1 MATNY
6 NAVKKL
12 NQAKVQRQAQLA
24 QAYEDLGGSNPAYKP
39 IQQNNVLASPQRMSA
54 TIPQLEKAV
63 VSAYEGNDSYKPR
76 KVNIPYT
83 GNQLQ
88 RLTQRE
94 PSGGGGGHAFG
105 TPTETNWDKLKSA
118 LTTTNT
124 IGQNMRRPDNSEA
137 RQDYAPLYNDILDR
151 QLEQKFRRAGI
162 NSVNDLPD
170 IITQS
175 TIMGQGN
182 GMYGKPTP
190 ELQALGITQED
201 MQRYLDPRRI
211 AEAEARTQA
220 FAQSHPVLATGAA
233 VVSNPIESTIGDL
246 QQISDRIQGKPLTQ
260 SYAPS
265 SIIRNTVSEGIDS
278 NLGKIAYGGVNSVA
292 DMGMALLLS
301 RALGGSNNQAVAR
314 TTAGIMGAE
323 KANDTMNS
331 AIERGLNPNQVLAE
345 GAASGASTYLSEMAL
360 GPLENITKGQG
371 NILMSMLSEGAQEG
385 LEDIIDTLFDQAI
398 TLSGGNVEKSEFGQT
413 YNAYLNA
420 GYSEEDAKAQ
430 TLLDYKD
437 QVKLD
442 AILGG
447 ITGGLMQ
454 GGTNVMAGN
463 NVITGNPRNARTNIN
478 TPNNVVSELNTASE
492 DVINKPSAEKY
503 FQFEDRVR
511 EAVQSNPE
519 LVDDIR
525 PIFEKVQQFYDE
537 NEANIPESINENVDN
552 VKENVDTVPVLP
564 QTNVTP
570 NNAVNEWENQRQ
582 DRLNQDFAQLNRLIE
597 EQQTE
602 ISRKNDLAR
611 LNNALQAE
619 NAQAEIER
627 LENRRQEDLDRIM
640 NAMLAQPSVNQNIP
654 AVESQTP
661 VQNEIPVIPREPR
674 ASRSDV
680 SAAINT
686 ANGIRENLGYFK
698 ERNARVLEAR
708 IDKAVENVRNT
719 TGQAQIDAIQELN
732 NTLDGVR
739 NAMQYSTIGID
750 EREFNRDGFERMH
763 NVTDGR
769 KIKVTP
775 AMLRD
780 MNIDLTQLNNMTNTG
795 TKNRIRFYAENNPNA
810 ISLDAVWNEMVDM
823 SGNELP
829 RVSEG
834 DQLPALV
841 NYINEYKSKKGSEVN
856 TVSFNDMPVTD
867 SRHPAVIEWEGKA
880 DSLVDRMLEGDYTEQ
895 EVQDF
900 LNDILEAGN
909 KLKKNPEAQQALADL
924 WAAVKYA
931 ERVKPQSTIKL
942 DDDIKAIN
950 TPEQAQQTLEEAI
963 NGLAMN
969 LGFFGS
975 EVNED
980 TEAEPVQRGRVKTG
994 RFRTSDVFSNTAKNS
1009 GILSEKQQKMHEA
1022 DGSMLMES
1030 NSEKES
1036 VAEANKRIKEN
1047 GYLNE
1052 YEALIQKSDF
1062 DNVDTDELMMIWK
1075 HYNDQ
1080 AIALDERG
1088 ADSTSAWKKAYECL
1102 KKIKAEGSREGSALQ
1117 ALAKWSRNNT
1127 PEGLLAQAESII
1139 TAAQNGYSGYSK
1151 TDQGWFKQIAKET
1164 KGKTKEM
1171 DVDFIKGFITEARKL
1186 EGLDIN
1192 SQQSKHIMANL
1203 GKMVNS
1209 QIPVTLRE
1217 KVTTIL
1223 MDNMLG
1229 NFRTL
1234 ITRNAGGNVAFN
1246 MIEQKLRKPLSALI
1260 DTGISKAKGTERT
1273 ISENTAEGRSAYR
1286 EGFKEAIKQEMY
1298 DFANNIQSAR
1308 SGENTLATAVTN
1320 NRQVFKDTN
1329 ILGKVGN
1336 FYNKLV
1342 KAGLSAG
1349 DRPFYE
1355 GVYHQYM
1362 TEYQKMYKDGKLGDM
1377 KESDFKKLAEA
1388 NAQLKALEAVYQ
1400 DDSAMAMAFMKM
1412 KEGVNNLSQGII
1424 GADILSQFTMPFVKT
1439 PANIIQRAIE
1449 YSPIGIVK
1457 NAIQTVREVNHAMTD
1472 AGMMD
1477 FNQERFATETA
1488 RNLIGSVLFTAA
1500 VMLAKSGA
1508 MTGAYSEDKDMAQ
1521 AQREAG
1527 MQEYAL
1533 HNPLGFNGDVSVDWI
1548 PVLGN
1553 DMVAAASAYD
1563 AFKNNPELNS
1573 LQRVGRGLTAG
1584 LKSQFESS
1592 MLQGLQRLVGGS
1604 GSFGSDGDILTNA
1617 VDTLKSGATQF
1628 IPSILRQGAAVAD
1641 PYRRQLSGANPD
1653 DYYINSVLNSIPGL
1667 RETLEPRVSRTGEN
1681 LEQNAGRSFGWK
1693 VFDNFINP
1701 ATVTVGTPDN
1711 VRDEA
1716 MRLYESTN
1724 SNQAFEP
1731 TVTISELKV
1740 DDHVPTAEEYTEYQR
1755 NAYGAMNEVA
1765 SQVIESEYYNGLSD
1779 DDKVSMLADIYSA
1792 IKTVEKKNVL
1802 GLDTSGLTGADKAY
1816 FEGGTDGLIDYMT
1829 VRSVLS
1835 QMGMQNNASNREQV
1849 MNVLNQ
1855 GGVDAVNQMVEESQE
1870 LQAAGLNTNMQ
1881 FKYEHATNYI
1891 PSLTPT
1897 QFANTWNEINADGNT
1912 TIKQQEI
1919 LDYLNQDPQSHVNDA
1934 MLYWQ
1939 AYGSS
1944 DWSSIPVLNEN
1955 GVWVS
1960 QR

>member
-1 MATNY
+1 MAI
-6 NAVKKL
+6 NATLANRRNNSRQRVRQ
-12 NQAKVQRQAQLA
+12 QAPAPVEIEETSDRDRRQLVQATR
-24 QAYEDLGGSNPAYKP
+24 DVGGNTKPAYVS
-39 IQQNNVLASPQRMSA
+39 NA
-54 TIPQLEKAV
+54 TIPTLERNFTQSYEQTAPKPTLGRLAGAMMGAV
-63 VSAYEGNDSYKPR
+63 LQNPNAQTAQAARTANNNYAAAQRN
-76 KVNIPYT
+76 
-83 GNQLQ
+83 NQ
-88 RLTQRE
+88 
-94 PSGGGGGHAFG
+94 
-105 TPTETNWDKLKSA
+105 
-118 LTTTNT
+118 
-124 IGQNMRRPDNSEA
+124 
-137 RQDYAPLYNDILDR
+137 LYNDIKANEVEQTLERLGQTNIARKPNEQFVEDIKSRGGSLNPFDYDSFLDFQAHSPIGGAALMDVLSADAHKFER
-151 QLEQKFRRAGI
+151 QNLTPEMARAGLTER
-162 NSVNDLPD
+162 DLEVWNNARNAAERQEVLSQWAKEHP
-170 IITQS
+170 IVS
-175 TIMGQGN
+175 TLRSFPESIGESLENVANNLGSFVTGTPMESR
-182 GMYGKPTP
+182 PTRA
-190 ELQALGITQED
+190 QIYRNAVGED
-201 MQRYLDPRRI
+201 
-211 AEAEARTQA
+211 
-220 FAQSHPVLATGAA
+220 
-233 VVSNPIESTIGDL
+233 
-246 QQISDRIQGKPLTQ
+246 
-260 SYAPS
+260 
-265 SIIRNTVSEGIDS
+265 IDS
-278 NLGKIAYGGVNSVA
+278 NVGRMAYNVGTSAG
-292 DMGMALLLS
+292 DMLL
-301 RALGGSNNQAVAR
+301 
-314 TTAGIMGAE
+314 AGLTGNPLAAASIMGAE
-323 KANDTMNS
+323 KSSDVMND
-331 AIERGLNPNQVLAE
+331 AIDRGLNPNQIMAE
-345 GAASGASTYLSEMAL
+345 GILSGVSTALTEMIPFEGIL
-360 GPLENITKGQG
+360 KGG
-371 NILMSMLSEGAQEG
+371 KSVLKGMLSEGLQEG
-385 LEDIIDTLFDQAI
+385 SEDILDAIFDEAVTRVGGNADRSSLHMTYDAYIDAGYEPDQALAE
-398 TLSGGNVEKSEFGQT
+398 TLKGFGQEV
-413 YNAYLNA
+413 AVD
-420 GYSEEDAKAQ
+420 S
-430 TLLDYKD
+430 
-437 QVKLD
+437 
-442 AILGG
+442 ILGG

-454 GGTNVMAGN
+454 GGSNIINGRNA
-463 NVITGNPRNARTNIN
+463 ITGNLTQNAQNEILNDVKAQSEEVTINNYNDFTQNLENIKK
-478 TPNNVVSELNTASE
+478 NVPELSEKIDKIHEDLDRSMLADIRDAS
-492 DVINKPSAEKY
+492 DVILTNPSAEAY
-503 FQFEDRVR
+503 NAF
-511 EAVQSNPE
+511 VQNVGQIKEQLPSLSENIDAILHDFTKDYAIVGSE
-519 LVDDIR
+519 TLRADVNENVD
-525 PIFEKVQQFYDE
+525 
-537 NEANIPESINENVDN
+537 NINENVD
-552 VKENVDTVPVLP
+552 
-564 QTNVTP
+564 
-570 NNAVNEWENQRQ
+570 
-582 DRLNQDFAQLNRLIE
+582 
-597 EQQTE
+597 
-602 ISRKNDLAR
+602 
-611 LNNALQAE
+611 
-619 NAQAEIER
+619 
-627 LENRRQEDLDRIM
+627 
-640 NAMLAQPSVNQNIP
+640 IP
-654 AVESQTP
+654 AVEQTQTS

-674 ASRSDV
+674 ASRADV

-698 ERNARVLEAR
+698 EKNARELEAR
-708 IDKAVENVRNT
+708 IDKAVEKVRNT

-732 NTLDGVR
+732 NTLDDVR
-739 NAMQYSTIGID
+739 NVMQYSTIGID
-750 EREFNRDGFERMH
+750 EREFNRDGFDRMH
-763 NVTDGR
+763 SVTDGR

-900 LNDILEAGN
+900 LNNILEAGN

-942 DDDIKAIN
+942 DEDIKAIN
-950 TPEQAQQTLEEAI
+950 TPEQAQQTLEEAL

-969 LGFFGS
+969 LGFFGDTNSESEADTEDLGRVNTGRNKTS
-975 EVNED
+975 EVF
-980 TEAEPVQRGRVKTG
+980 T
-994 RFRTSDVFSNTAKNS
+994 NTAENS
-1009 GILSEKQQKMHEA
+1009 GILSEKQKKMHTD
-1022 DGSMLMES
+1022 DGSMLYQE
-1030 NSEKES
+1030 NSEEES
-1036 VAEANKRIKEN
+1036 VNEARSRVKDRGYN
-1047 GYLNE
+1047 GE
-1052 YEALIQKSDF
+1052 YERLLKKEGF
-1062 DNVDTDELMMIWK
+1062 NNVDTDEMMMIWK

-1080 AIALDERG
+1080 ALALDERG

-1139 TAAQNGYSGYSK
+1139 TAAQNGYSGYTK

-1192 SQQSKHIMANL
+1192 SQQAKHIMANL

-1234 ITRNAGGNVAFN
+1234 ITRNAGGNIAFN

-1260 DTGISKAKGTERT
+1260 DSKISQRKNTKRT
-1273 ISENTAEGRSAYR
+1273 ISENTTEGRSAYR

-1320 NRQVFKDTN
+1320 NRQIFKDSN
-1329 ILGKVGN
+1329 IFGKVGN

-1342 KAGLSAG
+1342 KSGLSAG

-1362 TEYQKMYKDGKLGDM
+1362 TEFQKMYDDGELGNM
-1377 KESDFKKLAEA
+1377 EEAEFKKLAEA
-1388 NAQLKALEAVYQ
+1388 NAQLRALEAVYQ
-1400 DDSAMAMAFMKM
+1400 DDSAMASAFMKM
-1412 KEGVNNLSQGII
+1412 KEGVNNLSQGIV
-1424 GADILSQFTMPFVKT
+1424 GADLLSQFTMPFVKT
-1439 PANIIQRAIE
+1439 PANIIQRAVE
-1449 YSPIGIVK
+1449 YSPVGIVK

-1533 HNPLGFNGDVSVDWI
+1533 HNPLGFNGDISVDWI

-1653 DYYINSVLNSIPGL
+1653 DYYVNSVLNSIPGL

-1681 LEQNAGRSFGWK
+1681 LEQNAGRSLGWK

-1765 SQVIESEYYNGLSD
+1765 SQVIQSEYYNGLSD

-1816 FEGGTDGLIDYMT
+1816 YEGGTDGLIDYMT

-1849 MNVLNQ
+1849 LNVLNQ

-1870 LQAAGLNTNMQ
+1870 LEAAGLNTNMQ

-1919 LDYLNQDPQSHVNDA
+1919 LDYLNQNPQSHVNDA

-1944 DWSSIPVLNEN
+1944 DWASVPVLNED

>member
-12 NQAKVQRQAQLA
+12 NQAKAQRQAQLA
-24 QAYEDLGGSNPAYKP
+24 QAYEDLGGVSPAYKP
-39 IQQNNVLASPQRMSA
+39 IQTNNVLASPQRMSA
-54 TIPQLEKAV
+54 SIPKLEQAV
-63 VSAYEGNDSYKPR
+63 VNAYEGNETQR
-76 KVNIPYT
+76 KARNTNPVS
-83 GNQLQ
+83 
-88 RLTQRE
+88 LTQRSV
-94 PSGGGGGHAFG
+94 PATTTGGGGHHGFG
-105 TPTETNWDKLKSA
+105 GANPGPIFKKNTDSFLKDDR
-118 LTTTNT
+118 
-124 IGQNMRRPDNSEA
+124 GQA

-151 QLEQKFRRAGI
+151 QLEEKFRKVGI

-190 ELQALGITQED
+190 EMQALGITQED
-201 MQRYLDPRRI
+201 IQRYLDPRRI
-211 AEAEARTQA
+211 AEAEAKAQS
-220 FAQSHPVLATGAA
+220 FAESHPVLATGAA
-233 VVSNPIESTIGDL
+233 VVSNPIESAIGNL
-246 QQISDRIQGKPLTQ
+246 QQVSDRITGKPLTQ
-260 SYAPS
+260 AYAPS
-265 SIIRNTVSEGIDS
+265 TIMRNTVSEGINSD
-278 NLGKIAYGGVNSVA
+278 LGKIAYGGVNSIG
-292 DMGMALLLS
+292 DMAMALTLGKI
-301 RALGGSNNQAVAR
+301 LGGGNNQAVSRIA
-314 TTAGIMGAE
+314 AGIMGSE

-345 GAASGASTYLSEMAL
+345 GATSALSTYLSEVAL
-360 GPLENITKGQG
+360 GPLENIAGGQG
-371 NILMSMLSEGAQEG
+371 NILLSAGKEGLQEG
-385 LEDIIDTLFDQAI
+385 IEDLIDTLFDQAI
-398 TLSGGNVEKSEFGQT
+398 TLEGGNVDRSELAQN
-413 YNAYLNA
+413 YNAYINA
-420 GYSEEDAKAQ
+420 GYSAEDAKSQ
-430 TLLDYKD
+430 TVIDYIK
-437 QVKLD
+437 QVGID
-442 AILGG
+442 AALGG

-454 GGTNVMAGN
+454 GGTNAMSGN
-463 NVITGNPRNARTNIN
+463 NIFTGNPRNTSVETNIN
-478 TPNNVVSELNTASE
+478 TPNIVDDLNSASE

-511 EAVQSNPE
+511 EAVKENPD
-519 LVDDIR
+519 LVEQIR
-525 PIFEKVQQFYDE
+525 PIFEKVQQYYDE

-552 VKENVDTVPVLP
+552 VKENVDTPP
-564 QTNVTP
+564 QTDVTP
-570 NNAVNEWENQRQ
+570 NANDTVNEWDAQRQ
-582 DRLNQDFAQLNRLIE
+582 ATLNQEFAQLNRLVE
-597 EQQTE
+597 EQQAETRRNE
-602 ISRKNDLAR
+602 DLAR
-611 LNNALQAE
+611 LNEALKAE
-619 NAQAEIER
+619 NARGEIER

-654 AVESQTP
+654 TVEQTP

-674 ASRSDV
+674 ASRADV

-686 ANGIRENLGYFK
+686 ANGIRENLGFFK
-698 ERNARVLEAR
+698 EKNARTLEKR
-708 IDKAVENVRNT
+708 IDNAIEKVRTT
-719 TGQAQIDAIQELN
+719 TGQAQIDAIQDLN

-739 NAMQYSTIGID
+739 NVMQYSTIGID
-750 EREFNRDGFERMH
+750 ERSLNSDGFERMH

-775 AMLRD
+775 SMLRD
-780 MNIDLTQLNNMTNTG
+780 LNISLTQLNNMTNTG
-795 TKNRIRFYAENNPNA
+795 TSNRIRFYAENNPNA
-810 ISLDAVWNEMVDM
+810 ISLDAVWNEMVEQ

-834 DQLPALV
+834 DQLSALV

-867 SRHPAVIEWEGKA
+867 SRPAVVKEWEAKA

-895 EVQDF
+895 EVQD
-900 LNDILEAGN
+900 LLDGILEAGN
-909 KLKKNPEAQQALADL
+909 KLKKNPEAQQMLADL

-931 ERVKPQSTIKL
+931 DRVKPQSTIKL

-975 EVNED
+975 DVDEE
-980 TEAEPVQRGRVKTG
+980 TESEPTETGRVKTG
-994 RFRTSDVFSNTAKNS
+994 RFKTSDVFSNTAKNS
-1009 GILSEKQQKMHEA
+1009 GILNEKQQKMHEA
-1022 DGSMLMES
+1022 DGSMLYEQ

-1036 VAEANKRIKEN
+1036 VDAANQRIKEN
-1047 GYLNE
+1047 GYNGE
-1052 YEALIQKSDF
+1052 YERLLKKEGYN
-1062 DNVDTDELMMIWK
+1062 NVDTDEMMMIWK
-1075 HYNDQ
+1075 HYNNQ
-1080 AIALDERG
+1080 ALALDERG

-1192 SQQSKHIMANL
+1192 SQQAKHIMANL

-1234 ITRNAGGNVAFN
+1234 ITRNAGGNIAFN
-1246 MIEQKLRKPLSALI
+1246 AIEQKLRKPLSALI
-1260 DTGISKAKGTERT
+1260 DAGISKAKGTERT

-1286 EGFKEAIKQEMY
+1286 EGFKEALKQEMY

-1320 NRQVFKDTN
+1320 NRQVFKDSN

-1362 TEYQKMYKDGKLGDM
+1362 TEFQKMYDDGKLGDM

-1400 DDSAMAMAFMKM
+1400 DDSAMASAFMKM

-1424 GADILSQFTMPFVKT
+1424 GADLLSQFTMPFVKT

-1533 HNPLGFNGDVSVDWI
+1533 HNPLGFNGDISVDWI

-1563 AFKNNPELNS
+1563 AFKNNPELNAA
-1573 LQRVGRGLTAG
+1573 QRIGRGLTAG

-1604 GSFGSDGDILTNA
+1604 GSFGSEGDILTNA

-1628 IPSILRQGAAVAD
+1628 IPSLLRQGAAVMD

-1653 DYYINSVLNSIPGL
+1653 DYYVNSVLNSIPGL

-1802 GLDTSGLTGADKAY
+1802 GLDTSNLTGADKAY
-1816 FEGGTDGLIDYMT
+1816 FEGGTDGLIEYMT

-1835 QMGMQNNASNREQV
+1835 QMGMQNNASNREQI

-1870 LQAAGLNTNMQ
+1870 LEAAGLNTNMQ

-1897 QFANTWNEINADGNT
+1897 QFANTWNEINTDGNT
-1912 TIKQQEI
+1912 GIKQQEI
-1919 LDYLNQDPQSHVNDA
+1919 LDYLNQNPQSHVNDA

-1939 AYGSS
+1939 AYGDSS
-1944 DWSSIPVLNEN
+1944 WTKVPVLNED
-1955 GVWVS
+1955 GVWVA
-1960 QR
+1960 QK

>member
-1 MATNY
+1 MAI
-6 NAVKKL
+6 NATLANRRNNSRQRVRQQTPEIIEETPNRSQL
-12 NQAKVQRQAQLA
+12 VQSAR
-24 QAYEDLGGSNPAYKP
+24 DLGGNSKPAFVSN
-39 IQQNNVLASPQRMSA
+39 A
-54 TIPQLEKAV
+54 TIPTLQREVINSYEQNKPKPSLSRLTGAMMGAV
-63 VSAYEGNDSYKPR
+63 LQNPNSQTAQAARTNNANYAAAQRN
-76 KVNIPYT
+76 
-83 GNQLQ
+83 NQLYNTLKADEVGQMLERLGQTDIARKPNEQFVESIKSHGGSINPFDYDSFLDFQAHSPIGGAALMDVLSADAHKFERQNLTAEMARAGLTERDLEVWNNARNAEERQ
-88 RLTQRE
+88 RVLSQWAKEHPVISTLRGLPEQLGE
-94 PSGGGGGHAFG
+94 SIENVANNLGSYVTG
-105 TPTETNWDKLKSA
+105 TPMES
-118 LTTTNT
+118 
-124 IGQNMRRPDNSEA
+124 RPTRA
-137 RQDYAPLYNDILDR
+137 DI
-151 QLEQKFRRAGI
+151 
-162 NSVNDLPD
+162 
-170 IITQS
+170 
-175 TIMGQGN
+175 
-182 GMYGKPTP
+182 Y
-190 ELQALGITQED
+190 
-201 MQRYLDPRRI
+201 
-211 AEAEARTQA
+211 
-220 FAQSHPVLATGAA
+220 
-233 VVSNPIESTIGDL
+233 
-246 QQISDRIQGKPLTQ
+246 
-260 SYAPS
+260 
-265 SIIRNTVSEGIDS
+265 RNAVSENIDS
-278 NLGKIAYGGVNSVA
+278 NVGRMAYGAVNSIG
-292 DMGMALLLS
+292 DMALATLTGNPV
-301 RALGGSNNQAVAR
+301 AAAAV
-314 TTAGIMGAE
+314 MGAE
-323 KANDTMNS
+323 KASNVMND
-331 AIERGLNPNQVLAE
+331 AIDRSLTPNQIMAE
-345 GAASGASTYLSEMAL
+345 GILSGVSTAL
-360 GPLENITKGQG
+360 TEAIPMGGFIKGG
-371 NILMSMLSEGAQEG
+371 ESVLKGIISEGFQEG
-385 LEDIIDTLFDQAI
+385 SESILDTIFDEVV
-398 TLSGGNVEKSEFGQT
+398 TRVGGNADRSSLHIVYDS
-413 YNAYLNA
+413 YINA
-420 GYSEEDAKAQ
+420 GYEPDQALAE
-430 TLLDYKD
+430 TLKGFGRE
-437 QVKLD
+437 V
-442 AILGG
+442 AVESILGG

-454 GGTNVMAGN
+454 GGS
-463 NVITGNPRNARTNIN
+463 NAIRGRDIFSGNIN
-478 TPNNVVSELNTASE
+478 QTAQNQILNDVKAQSADVANNLTAETYNDFTQNIETLKENAPELTKRLDEVQTNLNNTILGEIKNAS
-492 DVINKPSAEKY
+492 DVILTYPENDITNNFAPSM
-503 FQFEDRVR
+503 
-511 EAVQSNPE
+511 EAYNNFIQTTEQIKEQIPTLAKDIDTIVNNFSNE
-519 LVDDIR
+519 FNALTS
-525 PIFEKVQQFYDE
+525 E
-537 NEANIPESINENVDN
+537 NERANVKTNVDN
-552 VKENVDTVPVLP
+552 VIPRVDNVTANVDT
-564 QTNVTP
+564 Q
-570 NNAVNEWENQRQ
+570 
-582 DRLNQDFAQLNRLIE
+582 
-597 EQQTE
+597 
-602 ISRKNDLAR
+602 
-611 LNNALQAE
+611 
-619 NAQAEIER
+619 
-627 LENRRQEDLDRIM
+627 
-640 NAMLAQPSVNQNIP
+640 
-654 AVESQTP
+654 P

-674 ASRSDV
+674 ASRADV

-686 ANGIRENLGYFK
+686 ANGIRENLGFFK
-698 ERNARVLEAR
+698 EKTARTLEAR
-708 IDKAVENVRNT
+708 IDKAIENVRNT
-719 TGQAQIDAIQELN
+719 TGQAQIDAIQDLN

-763 NVTDGR
+763 SVTDGR

-780 MNIDLTQLNNMTNTG
+780 MNIDLNQLNNMTNTG

-834 DQLPALV
+834 DQLPTLV

-900 LNDILEAGN
+900 LNNILEAGD

-942 DDDIKAIN
+942 DEDIKAIN

-969 LGFFGS
+969 LGFFGGETDSDVDTENLGRVETGRKKTS
-975 EVNED
+975 EVF
-980 TEAEPVQRGRVKTG
+980 T
-994 RFRTSDVFSNTAKNS
+994 NTAENS
-1009 GILSEKQQKMHEA
+1009 GILSDKQKAMHEE
-1022 DGSMLMES
+1022 DGSMLYDQ

-1036 VAEANKRIKEN
+1036 VEEATNRLTSR
-1047 GYLNE
+1047 GFVGE
-1052 YEALIQKSDF
+1052 YERLLNKEGF
-1062 DNVDTDELMMIWK
+1062 NNVDTDEMMMIWK

-1080 AIALDERG
+1080 ALALDERG

-1102 KKIKAEGSREGSALQ
+1102 NKIKAEGSREGSALQ

-1127 PEGLLAQAESII
+1127 PEGLLAQATSII

-1171 DVDFIKGFITEARKL
+1171 DVAFIKDFITEARKL

-1192 SQQSKHIMANL
+1192 SQQAKHIMANL

-1246 MIEQKLRKPLSALI
+1246 MIEQKLRKPLSAKI
-1260 DTGISKAKGTERT
+1260 DEKLSQKRGTERT
-1273 ISENTAEGRSAYR
+1273 ISKNTDEGRSAYR

-1320 NRQVFKDTN
+1320 NRQVFKDSN
-1329 ILGKVGN
+1329 IFGKIGN

-1362 TEYQKMYKDGKLGDM
+1362 TEFQKMYDDGKLGDM

-1400 DDSAMAMAFMKM
+1400 DDSAMSQAFMKM
-1412 KEGVNNLSQGII
+1412 KEGVNNLSQGIV
-1424 GADILSQFTMPFVKT
+1424 GADLLSQFTMPFVKT

-1563 AFKNNPELNS
+1563 AFRNNPELNTA
-1573 LQRVGRGLTAG
+1573 QRIGRGLTAG

-1617 VDTLKSGATQF
+1617 IDTLKSGATQF
-1628 IPSILRQGAAVAD
+1628 IPSLLRQGAAVAD

-1653 DYYINSVLNSIPGL
+1653 DYYVNSVLNSIPGL
-1667 RETLEPRVSRTGEN
+1667 RQTLEPRVSRTGEN
-1681 LEQNAGRSFGWK
+1681 LEQNAGRDLGWK
-1693 VFDNFINP
+1693 IFDNFINP

-1724 SNQAFEP
+1724 SNRAFEP

-1765 SQVIESEYYNGLSD
+1765 SQVIESEYYNSLSD

-1816 FEGGTDGLIDYMT
+1816 FEGGTDGLIEYMT

-1835 QMGMQNNASNREQV
+1835 QMGMQNNATNREQV

-1870 LQAAGLNTNMQ
+1870 LEAAGLNTNMQ

-1897 QFANTWNEINADGNT
+1897 QFADTWNAINADGNT

-1919 LDYLNQDPQSHVNDA
+1919 IDYLNQNPQSHVNDA

-1939 AYGSS
+1939 AYGDSS
-1944 DWSSIPVLNEN
+1944 WTKVPVLNED
-1955 GVWVS
+1955 GVWVA
-1960 QR
+1960 QK